1 MAKPIDSFRNRLEQA
16 LSYAD
21 MKPADLARK
30 TGISEAT
37 ISQYRSGYSK
47 PKNDRLAIIAEALGV
62 RPEWL
67 IGFDV
72 PMAEKETAQIP
83 EGYYLD
89 NDAKDM
95 IEFLYQNPEYKVLFD
110 ATRKV
115 KPEDINFVK
124 EMIERMGRE

>member
-47 PKNDRLAIIAEALGV
+47 PKNDRIAIIAEALGV
-62 RPEWL
+62 KPEWL

-72 PMAEKETAQIP
+72 PMTGELSHEEDT
-83 EGYYLD
+83 YYLD
-89 NDAKDM
+89 TETKDLV
-95 IEFLYQNPEYKVLFD
+95 EFLFSNPEYRTLFD
-110 ATRKV
+110 TYRTV
-115 KPEDINFVK
+115 KPEDINFIK

>member
-47 PKNDRLAIIAEALGV
+47 PKNDRVAIIAEALGV
-62 RPEWL
+62 KPEWL

-72 PMAEKETAQIP
+72 PMTGELLHEENT
-83 EGYYLD
+83 YYLD
-89 NDAKDM
+89 NETRDLV
-95 IEFLYQNPEYKVLFD
+95 EFLHKNPDHKVLMD
-110 ATRKV
+110 ASAKI
-115 KPEDINFVK
+115 KPEDIKKALKALGIFID
-124 EMIERMGRE
+124 E